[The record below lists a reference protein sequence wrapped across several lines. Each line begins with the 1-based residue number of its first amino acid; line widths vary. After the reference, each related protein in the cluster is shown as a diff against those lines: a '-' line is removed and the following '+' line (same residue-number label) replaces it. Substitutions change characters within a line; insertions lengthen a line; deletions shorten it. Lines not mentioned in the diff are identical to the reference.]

1 MELKTVQHMLPD
13 SSFTCFVIPS
23 LFTPT
28 ECAELL
34 NEDIKNSFQKAIA
47 NYPTYYRNNERFV
60 MDNEELSNKLFQKVK
75 PYLPETITTD
85 SSIQAENGTWQLK
98 ELNSRLRFCKYAT
111 NQYFHRHLDGI
122 HYRSANVQSKLTFMI
137 YLNSATEFKGGR
149 TLFFK
154 TKDTEEVWASYTPVQ
169 GDLIVF
175 DHNVWHEGEVLTEGE
190 KFVLRSDILYAR
202 DTTDI
207 SNEPF
212 SGHLGY
218 IWSLLKFNDNTI
230 LSGGRDTT
238 IKVWSITGEEK
249 HTLQEHKNS
258 ILCIEKINKD
268 TFITGSRD
276 KQIVVWKE
284 FKPVNKI
291 KVHNAIVLSL
301 CRINDNTFAS
311 GGGDNYIHIVDLSG
325 NIIRTLHEH
334 TNWVWQVIKL
344 NDTTL
349 ASSSEDGS
357 IKIWDIET
365 GEVLATFNDNK
376 PVISLA
382 YNSTTKQLISGNLTG
397 EISIRT
403 LNNNYQQENSTTF
416 AAHSG
421 IIRTIKLLNDTII
434 ATGGED
440 NKVKLWHLNGQLQTE
455 LKHQNF
461 VQSIE
466 LLHHNQI
473 ISASYDGTIKTWNI

>member
-34 NEDIKNSFQKAIA
+34 NENIKNSFQKAIA

-60 MDNEELSNKLFQKVK
+60 IDNEDLSNKLFQKVK
-75 PYLPETITTD
+75 PYLPNTIITH
-85 SSIQAENGTWQLK
+85 SPIQAENGTWHLK

-122 HYRSANVQSKLTFMI
+122 HYRSANMQSKLTFMI

-207 SNEPF
+207 STAPF

-218 IWSLLKFNDNTI
+218 IWSLLKFNNDTI

-249 HTLQEHKNS
+249 LTLQEHKNS
-258 ILCIEKINKD
+258 ILCIEKINED
-268 TFITGSRD
+268 TFISGSRD
-276 KQIVVWKE
+276 KQIIVWKQ

-291 KVHNAIVLSL
+291 KVHNALVLSL

-325 NIIRTLHEH
+325 NIIRTLYEH

-344 NDTTL
+344 NDSTI

-357 IKIWDIET
+357 IKIWNIET
-365 GEVLATFNDNK
+365 GEVLTTFNENK

-382 YNSTTKQLISGNLTG
+382 WNSTTKQLISGNLTG
-397 EISIRT
+397 HISVRT
-403 LNNNYQQENSTTF
+403 LNNNYQQENSTAF
-416 AAHSG
+416 PAHSG
-421 IIRTIKLLNDTII
+421 IIRTIKFLNHTTI

-440 NKVKLWHLNGQLQTE
+440 NKVKLWHLNGQLQAE

-466 LLHHNQI
+466 LMHHNQI

>member
-1 MELKTVQHMLPD
+1 MILKTVQHMLPD
-13 SSFTCFVIPS
+13 SSLTCFVIPS
-23 LFTPT
+23 LFSPS
-28 ECAELL
+28 ECTELL

-47 NYPTYYRNNERFV
+47 SYPTYYRNNERFV
-60 MDNEELSNKLFQKVK
+60 MDNEELANKLFQKVK
-75 PYLPETITTD
+75 PYLPQTITTN
-85 SSIQAENGTWQLK
+85 SPIQAENGTWQLK
-98 ELNSRLRFCKYAT
+98 ELNSRLRFCKYAA

-122 HYRSANVQSKLTFMI
+122 HYRSATVQSKLTFMI

-154 TKDTEEVWASYTPVQ
+154 TKDTEEIWASYIPKQ

-175 DHNVWHEGEVLTEGE
+175 DHNVWHEGEMLTEGE
-190 KFVLRSDILYAR
+190 KFVLRSDILYSR
-202 DTTDI
+202 DTTDT
-207 SNEPF
+207 SKEPF

-218 IWSLLKFNDNTI
+218 IWSLLKLNNDTI

-238 IKVWSITGEEK
+238 IKAWSITGEEK
-249 HTLQEHKNS
+249 HTLQEHRNS
-258 ILCIEKINKD
+258 ILCIEKINED
-268 TFITGSRD
+268 TFISGSRD
-276 KQIVVWKE
+276 KHIIVWKH
-284 FKPVNKI
+284 FKPVNTI

-301 CRINDNTFAS
+301 CRINDTTFAS
-311 GGGDNYIHIVDLSG
+311 GGGDNYIHMVDLSG
-325 NIIRTLHEH
+325 NIIKTLHEH

-344 NDTTL
+344 NDTVI

-357 IKIWDIET
+357 IKIWNIET
-365 GEVLATFNDNK
+365 GQVLTTFNENK

-397 EISIRT
+397 DICVRT
-403 LNNNYQQENSTTF
+403 LNDNYQQQNSSTF

-421 IIRTIKLLNDTII
+421 IIRTIKFLNDTTI

-440 NKVKLWHLNGQLQTE
+440 NKVKLWHLNGQLQSE

-466 LLHHNQI
+466 VLQPNKI
-473 ISASYDGTIKTWNI
+473 ISASYDGTIKTWII